1 MPAGSHLSP
10 SANNRQPHDPDC
22 CVLDSIPPSP
32 HNNTHKSTS
41 HRLHPTVD
49 IRNDVIPEAS
59 TLQHVTTARPD
70 DPQCRKHDETQDF
83 TPNTSA
89 IFANNGAGSHLL
101 KVGLPLLLVS
111 KPTTS
116 SQVVS
121 PPTSTTNGQSPTNAL
136 IRRFCSDRQHYT
148 FPPFGGS
155 KSALS
160 GPTKNF
166 FYEPGNSL
174 STTTNGNMVFVT
186 SFLRC

>member
-22 CVLDSIPPSP
+22 CVLGSIPLSP
-32 HNNTHKSTS
+32 HNTHKSTS
-41 HRLHPTVD
+41 HRLHPTVG
-49 IRNDVIPEAS
+49 ILNDAIHETPIS
-59 TLQHVTTARPD
+59 QHVTTARPE
-70 DPQCRKHDETQDF
+70 DPQCHKQDETQDF

-136 IRRFCSDRQHYT
+136 IRRFCNDRQHYT
-148 FPPFGGS
+148 FPPFEG
-155 KSALS
+155 
-160 GPTKNF
+160 
-166 FYEPGNSL
+166 
-174 STTTNGNMVFVT
+174 
-186 SFLRC
+186 

>member
-10 SANNRQPHDPDC
+10 SANNRQPYDPDC

-41 HRLHPTVD
+41 HRLHPAVD

-59 TLQHVTTARPD
+59 TLQHVTTAQPD

-101 KVGLPLLLVS
+101 KVGLSLLLVS

-148 FPPFGGS
+148 FPPFEG
-155 KSALS
+155 
-160 GPTKNF
+160 
-166 FYEPGNSL
+166 
-174 STTTNGNMVFVT
+174 
-186 SFLRC
+186 